1 MKISH
6 EQLKQLIEAAIFV
19 SDQPISRDRLKSTV
33 LLDFSV
39 STQALNKVINEL
51 MLDYAPR
58 GIVLQETAT
67 GFRFVS
73 QDSLSQWLGRLWQE
87 SAPKYS
93 RALLETLAL
102 IAYRQPITR
111 GEIEQVRGV
120 TVSSNIM
127 KTLQEREWVSV
138 VGHKEVPGRPAL
150 YATTKDFLDYFGMQS
165 LSDLPEVDA
174 FMAALE
180 DAQELTTESQ
190 NSSNNTQNSPDSTQ
204 SDILTPETPST
215 SEQLH

>member
-19 SDQPISRDRLKSTV
+19 SDQPISRERLKSTV
-33 LLDFSV
+33 LLDFAV

-67 GFRFVS
+67 GLRFVS

-87 SAPKYS
+87 TAPKYS

-127 KTLQEREWVSV
+127 KTLQEREWVAV

-150 YATTKDFLDYFGMQS
+150 YATTKGFLDYFGMQT
-165 LSDLPEVDA
+165 LSELPEVET

-180 DAQELTTESQ
+180 DAQELSFDTQDLSETS
-190 NSSNNTQNSPDSTQ
+190 QNSPDSTQ
-204 SDILTPETPST
+204 SDILEPEIPST

>member
-150 YATTKDFLDYFGMQS
+150 YATTKGFLDYFGMQS

-204 SDILTPETPST
+204 SDILTSETPST

>member
-150 YATTKDFLDYFGMQS
+150 YATTKGFLDYFGMQS
-165 LSDLPEVDA
+165 LSELPEVDA

-180 DAQELTTESQ
+180 DAQELTSESQ

>member
-19 SDQPISRDRLKSTV
+19 SDQPISRERLKSTV

-150 YATTKDFLDYFGMQS
+150 YATTKGFLDYFGMQS
-165 LSDLPEVDA
+165 LSELPEVDA